1 MSVTA
6 YLVTRNHES
15 SVARAVQSVAGL
27 ASEVLVI
34 DTGSTDQTVAVA
46 ERGGATVHRFAWADD
61 FAAACNYALDR
72 ATGEWT
78 FLLNPDEEFEPEG
91 RPPLTAQLGIAQ
103 AFAVQVRVRQQ
114 LRPDQPA
121 YGTADWQTRLVR
133 KDPAVRYR
141 GRLHPEFA
149 PPLAEIAARRGQ
161 VIARADATIRR
172 HAYLSQPTPDK
183 LRWVVRLLEAELRDR
198 PGQLH
203 FLIELGRNLL
213 WLNDP
218 RGHEVLAEAA
228 EQLHPAADAPAAP
241 HPVVGSLLEYLLTVS
256 PDQARSPIARD
267 LARELAV
274 RWFSYTP
281 PVVWALAGERF
292 AAGDHAGAVPHL
304 ERLLEMGR
312 TGQFD
317 TGGGFD
323 PDILGPTALLNLGV
337 CHIHLGNWEAARACL
352 APVMTD
358 PAHGVK
364 AARLYGYAVQK
375 QKPDA
380 NAAPG

>member
-1 MSVTA
+1 MSVSV

-15 SVARAVQSVAGL
+15 SVGRAVQSVAGL
-27 ASEVLVI
+27 ASEVLVV
-34 DTGSTDQTVAVA
+34 DTGSTDQTAAVA
-46 ERGGATVHRFAWADD
+46 ERHGAVVHRFAWADD
-61 FAAACNYALDR
+61 FAAACNFALDR
-72 ATGEWT
+72 VAGEWA
-78 FLLNPDEEFEPEG
+78 FLLNPDEEFESEG
-91 RPPLTAQLGIAQ
+91 RFGLTAQLGNTQ

-114 LRPDQPA
+114 LRPGQPA
-121 YGTADWQTRLVR
+121 YGTADWQPRLVR

-141 GRLHPEFA
+141 GRLHPEFD
-149 PPLAEIAARRGQ
+149 PPLAEVAARRGQ
-161 VIARADATIRR
+161 AIVRADASIRR

-228 EQLHPAADAPAAP
+228 QQVQQSTSAPTAP
-241 HPVVGSLLEYLLTVS
+241 HPAVGMLLEYLLSVS
-256 PDQARSPIARD
+256 PDQSRSPISHDAARS
-267 LARELAV
+267 LAA
-274 RWFSYTP
+274 RWFPNTP
-281 PVVWALAGERF
+281 PVVWAVAGERF
-292 AAGDHAGAVPHL
+292 AAGDYAAAVPHL

-312 TGQFD
+312 TGEFD

-323 PDILGPTALLNLGV
+323 PDILGPAALLNLGV
-337 CHIHLGNWEAARACL
+337 CHTHLGNWEKAQSCL

-358 PAHGVK
+358 PARGAK
-364 AARLYGYAVQK
+364 AARLYGHAMQHMPPPAGP
-375 QKPDA
+375 QP
-380 NAAPG
+380 N